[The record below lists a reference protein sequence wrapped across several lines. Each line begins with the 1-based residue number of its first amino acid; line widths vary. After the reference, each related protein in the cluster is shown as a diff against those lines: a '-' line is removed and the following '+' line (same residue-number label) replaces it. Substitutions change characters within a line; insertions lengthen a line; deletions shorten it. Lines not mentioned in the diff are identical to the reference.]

1 MKKNIIKAAC
11 IQMCSSIN
19 IRENIESAKELI
31 TEAAREGAELIIT
44 PEMTTLL
51 DRNSERLFKEAQM
64 EDKDIAL
71 PIFSKLAQDLGINLV
86 IGSIPI
92 KVSPEKCANR
102 AYFLN
107 QEGNIKAHYDKIHLF
122 DVELGS
128 GDTYKESNQIQ
139 AGTEACLIS
148 TPAYNLGLS
157 ICYDL
162 RFPELFRE
170 LALGGADIISV
181 SAAFTVPTGKA
192 HWHTLLKA
200 RAIES
205 ACFILASAQE
215 GEHQDG
221 RKTYGHSLIVNPWGE
236 IIAEKTDAGSG
247 FIITELD
254 LNLVKETREKL
265 PTLKHRRSFSVSKI
279 DHTH

>member
-11 IQMCSSIN
+11 IQMCSSTN
-19 IRENIESAKELI
+19 I
-31 TEAAREGAELIIT
+31 TENLQAAKDLISEAAKEGAELIIT

-51 DRNSERLFKEAQM
+51 DRRSGQLLKKSRREE
-64 EDKDIAL
+64 EDSSL
-71 PIFSKLAQDLGINLV
+71 PIFSDLAKELNINLV
-86 IGSIPI
+86 IGSMPI
-92 KVSPEKCANR
+92 KINPEKCVNR
-102 AYFLN
+102 AYFIDR
-107 QEGNIKAHYDKIHLF
+107 EGKIKAHYDKIHLF

-139 AGTEACLIS
+139 AGEQACLIS
-148 TPAYNLGLS
+148 TAAYNLGLS

-170 LALGGADIISV
+170 LALAGADIISV

-215 GEHQDG
+215 GEHEDG

-236 IIAEKTDAGSG
+236 IIAEKTEAGSG
-247 FIITELD
+247 FILTELD
-254 LNLVKETREKL
+254 INLVKETREKL
-265 PTLKHRRSFSVSKI
+265 PSLRHRRNFSL
-279 DHTH
+279 HNLWQT